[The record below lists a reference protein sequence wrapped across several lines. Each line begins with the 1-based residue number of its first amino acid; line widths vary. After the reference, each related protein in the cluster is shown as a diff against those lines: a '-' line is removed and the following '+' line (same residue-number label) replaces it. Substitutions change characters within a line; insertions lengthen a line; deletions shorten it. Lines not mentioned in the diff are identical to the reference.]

1 MSNVVRFPAPLKME
15 QFFTEEAIKAEVR
28 QHLGYIVGVLHGKPT
43 RDDFLNAFTALSE
56 SKRKLQDLYLSQEG
70 AL

>member
-1 MSNVVRFPAPLKME
+1 MSNVVRFPTPLKME
-15 QFFTEEAIKAEVR
+15 QFFTEEAIKAEIR
-28 QHLGYIVGVLHGKPT
+28 QGLGFIVGTLHGKPT

-56 SKRKLQDLYLSQEG
+56 AKAKLQDLYLSQEG